1 MSQQINASILD
12 AAVGLL
18 RPYCPTISPEA
29 LDNALRNIT
38 SPATPE
44 IRRPEKPYTR
54 KEAAAM
60 LQVSLNTVNRY
71 MNTGLLRKISIGPR
85 HVLIDPDSITAILQ
99 EGGTPCHE

>member
-1 MSQQINASILD
+1 MTQQINASILD

-18 RPYCPTISPEA
+18 RPYCENLTPEM
-29 LDNALRNIT
+29 LQNALRNS

-44 IRRPEKPYTR
+44 IRRPEKPYSR
-54 KEAAAM
+54 KEAAAL

-85 HVLIDPDSITAILQ
+85 HVLIDPASLRRLLAGVVHD
-99 EGGTPCHE
+99 

>member
-1 MSQQINASILD
+1 MSQQINPSILD

-44 IRRPEKPYTR
+44 IRRPEKPYSR
-54 KEAAAM
+54 KEAAAL

-71 MNTGLLRKISIGPR
+71 MNAGLLRKISVGPR
-85 HVLIDPDSITAILQ
+85 HVLIDPASLRRLLAGVAHD
-99 EGGTPCHE
+99 

>member
-1 MSQQINASILD
+1 MTPHINPSILD

-18 RPYCPTISPEA
+18 RPYCPTLSPEA

-44 IRRPEKPYTR
+44 IRRPEKPYSR
-54 KEAAAM
+54 KEAAAL

-71 MNTGLLRKISIGPR
+71 VNAGLLRKISVGPR
-85 HVLIDPDSITAILQ
+85 HVLIDPASLRSLLAGPAHD
-99 EGGTPCHE
+99 